1 MKKVKPYLKP
11 SIYIIF
17 GAFLIAIGVNVF
29 LAPNKISSGGVS
41 TIATILLHL
50 FNVRMSITTFL
61 ANLILFIPSTL
72 SANSKRSEKSI
83 SRSKSLPYEFTF

>member
-11 SIYIIF
+11 SVYIIL

-41 TIATILLHL
+41 TIATILLHFLLTL
-50 FNVRMSITTFL
+50 FCLFL
-61 ANLILFIPSTL
+61 AL
-72 SANSKRSEKSI
+72 SICVGKLL
-83 SRSKSLPYEFTF
+83 SRPA

>member
-11 SIYIIF
+11 SIYIIL
-17 GAFLIAIGVNVF
+17 GSFLIAIGVNVF

-61 ANLILFIPSTL
+61 ANLVLFFL
-72 SANSKRSEKSI
+72 G
-83 SRSKSLPYEFTF
+83 